1 MVLTLVFTKK
11 CTIFI
16 IFRYFNLYNLLLYF
30 AGEKSG
36 IFVGGLC
43 TYAGRSREKR
53 SVKWIKTATLILRDL
68 VFNFLFN
75 PFHPQT
81 CIFIYC
87 LRISIIFPIT
97 WMSWIM
103 NLNWGD
109 RSVHVF
115 TSSIALSKF
124 FTYSPYILRKGANFC
139 RISPILGVV
148 VLQSKRVE
156 SQSKMERKKVTQGYK
171 SFQVFNRESFCLG
184 SPYMELQHKH

>member
-1 MVLTLVFTKK
+1 MSLYPTVVFTSG
-11 CTIFI
+11 I
-16 IFRYFNLYNLLLYF
+16 YNKMHSFFSLQVFQPLQF
-30 AGEKSG
+30 APLFCRRKIW

-43 TYAGRSREKR
+43 TYAGRRREKR
-53 SVKWIKTATLILRDL
+53 NVNWIKTTTFILRDL
-68 VFNFLFN
+68 VFNFLLIISSFTN
-75 PFHPQT
+75 L

-87 LRISIIFPIT
+87 LYYLRIYIILTIT

-115 TSSIALSKF
+115 TNSIALSKF

-156 SQSKMERKKVTQGYK
+156 SQSKQERKKVTQGY
-171 SFQVFNRESFCLG
+171 
-184 SPYMELQHKH
+184 